1 MRRRV
6 PPAEVTSKK
15 GKKKEEVGG
24 CCRTVIARRTDP
36 REGGGGGAMNVLA
49 KMSRHNAQ
57 RPRRLKTVSRK
68 QKGQHKSDIWP
79 VMPFTRGV
87 PSHNEYSVEQ
97 WNPWN
102 LGTLERFH
110 RSRLYV
116 SC

>member
-36 REGGGGGAMNVLA
+36 REGGGGAMNVLA